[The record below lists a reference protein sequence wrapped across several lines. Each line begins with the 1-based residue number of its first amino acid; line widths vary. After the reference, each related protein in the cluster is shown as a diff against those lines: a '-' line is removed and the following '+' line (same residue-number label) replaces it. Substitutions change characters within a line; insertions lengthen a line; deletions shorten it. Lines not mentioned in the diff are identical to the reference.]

1 MRMNKLKSYAII
13 AVLICAVLSQM
24 LCTTD
29 YAGGSEIGNP
39 MVVTGMVTDSSGK
52 GIPDVTIYLV
62 DPLERRPQK
71 LIPDSCYKGYSDTD
85 GKYILT
91 CIYSGRYNLLGIDSS
106 GAEMFLKSIEINR
119 PDDSDN
125 DTVLCRSDTLEAAAN
140 VIVPSTD
147 CEVKERAIIFVPG
160 TVIQAYIDTCGEY
173 LIKCPP
179 STIDIILY
187 RGDSS
192 TILADDITVE
202 AGQWLDLTKKS
213 YHIPSPH
220 FESGLLSGFAGTVYS
235 FSAGGITLGPNHPVQ
250 YRFDWGNT
258 VSQWGFPSH
267 STHAWNEQGTYLVR
281 VQARSV
287 RDTLSVSEWSS
298 AIDVSIQ

>member
-1 MRMNKLKSYAII
+1 MRMNKLNIYTII
-13 AVLICAVLSQM
+13 AALICVALPLM

-52 GIPDVTIYLV
+52 GVPDATIYLV
-62 DPLERRPQK
+62 DPLERRPHK

-85 GKYILT
+85 GKYSLT
-91 CIYSGRYNLLGIDSS
+91 GIYSGRYNLLGIDSN
-106 GAEMFLKSIEINR
+106 GAEMFLRSVEISR

-125 DTVLCRSDTLEAAAN
+125 DTVLCGSDTLEAAAN
-140 VIVPSTD
+140 VIVASAD
-147 CEVKERAIIFVPG
+147 CEVKEAAVIFVPG
-160 TVIQAYIDTCGEY
+160 TVIRVNVDTCGEY
-173 LIKCPP
+173 LIRCPS
-179 STIDIILY
+179 STIDIVLY

-202 AGQWLDLTKKS
+202 AGQWLDLTKKN
-213 YHIPSPH
+213 YQVPSPQ
-220 FESGLLSGFAGTVYS
+220 FESGLISGFAGTVYS

-258 VSQWGFPSH
+258 VSQWSFSSQ
-267 STHAWNEQGTYLVR
+267 STHGWNEPGTYPVR
-281 VQARSV
+281 AQARSV

-298 AIDVSIQ
+298 AVDVTIQ